1 MIPYLKLPDVKDI
14 TIRGELIIPIA
25 LFNKKY
31 KGKGYKSARNFVG
44 GMMNSKGR
52 EISKWKDLNM
62 VAYEVIKPE
71 LKPSAQ
77 MSWLEKNGAITV
89 KNATTKSI
97 TNESL
102 SKVLVDWRSSYKY
115 EIDGIIVIN
124 DKIYPRENK
133 NPAHAFAFKMVLSD
147 QVVEVKV
154 IDVNYSIS
162 KYGYLNPVIQIE
174 PVHIRG
180 ADIEFATAH
189 NIKNVIDN
197 NIGIGAIVQ
206 LKS

>member
-1 MIPYLKLPDVKDI
+1 MERKRLYSRGGSTNGLDLSHMIPYLKLPDVKDI

-77 MSWLEKNGAITV
+77 MHWLKKNGAITV
-89 KNATTKSI
+89 KKCNNK
-97 TNESL
+97 
-102 SKVLVDWRSSYKY
+102 KHYQR
-115 EIDGIIVIN
+115 IIIQSAG
-124 DKIYPRENK
+124 RL
-133 NPAHAFAFKMVLSD
+133 AFFL
-147 QVVEVKV
+147 
-154 IDVNYSIS
+154 
-162 KYGYLNPVIQIE
+162 
-174 PVHIRG
+174 
-180 ADIEFATAH
+180 
-189 NIKNVIDN
+189 
-197 NIGIGAIVQ
+197 
-206 LKS
+206 